1 MAIIPAAEYRP
12 DVADI
17 NAAYTDQVLNVLP
30 SANGYTPMKMWSPLT
45 AQFPEDPL
53 GVFAVRSLD
62 QSVYVFGGTT
72 TGLYLLDN
80 TTLEWN
86 EISKTA
92 GGYHASSDASWSFA
106 LFGEY
111 VIAVNQNDDPQVYRL
126 GVDTAFRDLGGTP
139 PRAGLVKI
147 WGDFVCLM
155 MLPDNP
161 NRVHWSGLNDCE
173 NWTVGTNSSDYQDF
187 PDGGRVQ
194 GSTESTNPLIFLQ
207 SSIYAGTF
215 VPGSDIIF
223 TFHKAQDK
231 RGAKSPWGIACRGS
245 YAFFADEGG
254 FFQISSD
261 GGELLPIGYEK
272 VDRTTFTKMAASNL
286 SDMSAVI
293 DPFYTRVYWAMD
305 YNGVGIYNEMLVYDW
320 GVQQWSLVEI
330 SATDIVPFYT
340 AGYTLEGLDAVSLNI
355 ETLPFSLD
363 SKAWQGGAP
372 ILGAFKDMRLGSFT
386 AGNMEATVVSQ
397 EICATDG
404 RIQRTRRVYP
414 IVDTDQLLL
423 SVGVRMR
430 RNQYEPVKW
439 LAETSPSYNT
449 GIAHK
454 RSRARFHRFRTRI
467 PANEEWSRLSGFDVA
482 FEDAG
487 WR

>member
-1 MAIIPAAEYRP
+1 MVAIPAAEYRP

-17 NAAYTDQVLNVLP
+17 NAAYTDQLLNVLP
-30 SANGYTPMKMWSPLT
+30 SANGYIPMKDWSALT
-45 AQFPEDPL
+45 GAFPEDPL
-53 GVFAVRSLD
+53 GAFAVRSLD

-80 TTLEWN
+80 TSLGWN
-86 EISKTA
+86 EVSKTA
-92 GGYHASSDASWSFA
+92 GGYHASDEAPWSFA

-111 VIAVNQNDDPQVYRL
+111 VIAVNQNDDPQVFQL
-126 GVDTAFRDLGGTP
+126 GVDTKFRNLGGNP

-161 NRVHWSGLNDCE
+161 NRAQWSGLNNCE
-173 NWTVGTNSSDYQDF
+173 FWTPGTNSSDYQDF

-194 GSTESTNPLIFLQ
+194 GSTEATNPLIFLQ
-207 SSIYAGTF
+207 SAIYAGTF

-223 TFHKAQDK
+223 TFHKAQDR
-231 RGAKSPWGIACRGS
+231 RGAKSPWGIACRGA

-254 FFQISSD
+254 FFQISAD

-272 VDRTTFTKMAASNL
+272 VDRTVFTRIAASNL
-286 SDMSAVI
+286 SEMSAVI
-293 DPFYTRVYWAMD
+293 DPFYTRIYWAMD
-305 YNGVGIYNEMLVYDW
+305 YNGVGIYNEMLIYDW
-320 GVQQWSLVEI
+320 GVQKWSLVEI

-340 AGYTLEGLDAVSLNI
+340 AGYTLEGLDAVSTNLDA
-355 ETLPFSLD
+355 LPFSLD

-372 ILGAFKDMRLGSFT
+372 ILGAFKDKRLGSFT
-386 AGNMEATVVSQ
+386 AGNMEATLVSQ
-397 EICATDG
+397 EFGATDG

-414 IVDTDQLLL
+414 IVDTDQLFL

-467 PANEEWSRLSGFDVA
+467 PAGEEWSHLTGFDVA

>member
-1 MAIIPAAEYRP
+1 MVAISAAEYRP

-17 NAAYTDQVLNVLP
+17 NAGFTDQLLNVLP
-30 SANGYTPMKMWSPLT
+30 SASGYIPMKGWSALT
-45 AQFPEDPL
+45 AAFPENPL
-53 GVFAVRSLD
+53 GVFAARSLD
-62 QSVYVFGGTT
+62 QSVYVFGGTE

-80 TTLEWN
+80 TTLEWRD
-86 EISKTA
+86 ISITPN
-92 GGYHASSDASWSFA
+92 GYHASAEAPWSFA

-111 VIAVNQNDDPQVYRL
+111 VIAVNQNDDPQVFQL
-126 GVDTAFRDLGGTP
+126 GVDVSFRDLGGSP
-139 PRAGLVKI
+139 PRAGLVKV

-173 NWTVGTNSSDYQDF
+173 FWTAGTNNSDYQDF

-194 GSTESTNPLIFLQ
+194 GATEATNPLIFMQ
-207 SSIYAGTF
+207 TAIYVGTF
-215 VPGSDIIF
+215 VPGSDVIF
-223 TFHKAQDK
+223 TFRKSQDK
-231 RGAKSPWGIACRGS
+231 RGAKSPWGIACRGG

-254 FFQISSD
+254 FFQISVEGS
-261 GGELLPIGYEK
+261 EILPIGYEK
-272 VDRTTFTKMAASNL
+272 VDRTTFSKMAASNL
-286 SDMSAVI
+286 SEMSAVI

-305 YNGVGIYNEMLVYDW
+305 YNGTGIYNEMLVYDW
-320 GVQQWSLVEI
+320 GVQQWTLVEI
-330 SATDIVPFYT
+330 SATNIVPFYT
-340 AGYTLEGLDAVSLNI
+340 AGYTLDGLDAVSTNI
-355 ETLPFSLD
+355 EALPFSLD

-372 ILGAFKDMRLGSFT
+372 ILGAFKDRRLGSFT
-386 AGNMEATVVSQ
+386 AENMEATLVSQ

-404 RIQRTRRVYP
+404 RVQRTRHVYP
-414 IVDTDQLLL
+414 IVDTDQLFL

-449 GIAHK
+449 GLARK
-454 RSRARFHRFRTRI
+454 RSRARFHRFRIRI
-467 PANEEWSRLSGFDVA
+467 PAGEDWSHLTGFDVA

>member
-1 MAIIPAAEYRP
+1 MAVIPAAEYRP

-30 SANGYTPMKMWSPLT
+30 SANGYTPMKNWSPLT
-45 AQFPEDPL
+45 AEFPEKPL
-53 GVFAVRSLD
+53 GAFAVRSLD

-92 GGYHASSDASWSFA
+92 GGYHASHDAPWSFA

-126 GVDTAFRDLGGTP
+126 GVDASFRDLGGSP

-161 NRVHWSGLNDCE
+161 NRVQWSGLNDCE
-173 NWTVGTNSSDYQDF
+173 FWTVATNSSDYQDF

-231 RGAKSPWGIACRGS
+231 RGAKSPWGIACRGA

-254 FFQISSD
+254 FFQISSS

-272 VDRTTFTKMAASNL
+272 VDRTVFTKMAASNL
-286 SDMSAVI
+286 ADMSAVI

-305 YNGVGIYNEMLVYDW
+305 YNGLGIYNEMLIYDW

-340 AGYTLEGLDAVSLNI
+340 AGYTLDGLDAISMNI

-386 AGNMEATVVSQ
+386 ASNMEATLVSQ

-414 IVDTDQLLL
+414 LADTDQLFL

-449 GIAHK
+449 GLAHK
-454 RSRARFHRFRTRI
+454 RSRARFHRFRVRI
-467 PANEEWSRLSGFDVA
+467 PAGEEWSHLTGFDAA

>member
-1 MAIIPAAEYRP
+1 MVAITAAEYRP

-17 NAAYTDQVLNVLP
+17 NAAYTDQLLNVLP
-30 SANGYTPMKMWSPLT
+30 SANGYIPMKNWSALT
-45 AQFPEDPL
+45 EAFPEDPL

-86 EISKTA
+86 EVSKTVS
-92 GGYHASSDASWSFA
+92 GYHASDESPWSFA

-111 VIAVNQNDDPQVYRL
+111 VIAVNQNDNPQVFQL
-126 GVDTAFRDLGGTP
+126 GVNTTFRDLGGNP

-161 NRVHWSGLNDCE
+161 NRVQWSGLNDCE
-173 NWTVGTNSSDYQDF
+173 FWTPGTNSSDYQDF

-194 GSTESTNPLIFLQ
+194 GSTEATNPLIFLQ
-207 SSIYAGTF
+207 SAIYAGTF

-223 TFHKAQDK
+223 TFHKSQDK

-254 FFQISSD
+254 FFQISAD

-272 VDRTTFTKMAASNL
+272 VDRSTFMKMAASNL
-286 SDMSAVI
+286 SEMSAVI

-305 YNGVGIYNEMLVYDW
+305 YNGVGIYNEMLIYDW

-372 ILGAFKDMRLGSFT
+372 ILGAFKGNRLGSFT
-386 AGNMEATVVSQ
+386 AGNMEATLVSQ
-397 EICATDG
+397 EFGATDG

-414 IVDTDQLLL
+414 IVDTDQLFL

-439 LAETSPSYNT
+439 LTETSPSYNT

-454 RSRARFHRFRTRI
+454 RSRARFHRFKTRI
-467 PANEEWSRLSGFDVA
+467 PADEEWSHLTGFDVT